1 MEKGSIQIYYG
12 EGRGKSSAALGNA
25 IRGAGDGKNAYVVQ
39 FMKGQLNSEFLKRL
53 EPEVK
58 VFRFERCAEGF
69 DTMSEEE
76 KQEQKMN
83 IQNGLNFVKKTLV
96 TGECDFLVL
105 DEVLGLVEEGMATIE
120 QIVEILRAKSLYTE
134 VILTGRNCPKEIF
147 DMADSVLNIVPEKAE

>member
-25 IRGAGDGKNAYVVQ
+25 IRSAGDGKSAYVVQ

-69 DTMSEEE
+69 DAMSEEE

-83 IQNGLNFVKKTLV
+83 IQNGLNFAKKALV
-96 TGECDFLVL
+96 TGECDLLVL
-105 DEVLGLVEEGMATIE
+105 DEVLGLVEEGMSTVE

-134 VILTGRNCPKEIF
+134 VILTGRNCPEQIYQ
-147 DMADSVLNIVPEKAE
+147 MAHSVLNIVPEKVE